1 LDWLGGY
8 PYESSYPE
16 AVIDFLNRNG
26 LTAKMIGVDT
36 APIGLM
42 GTGCREY
49 VAARN

>member
-1 LDWLGGY
+1 
-8 PYESSYPE
+8 
-16 AVIDFLNRNG
+16 
-26 LTAKMIGVDT
+26 LTAKLIGVDT